1 MTIFK
6 PINEN
11 EVIGKVKEV
20 FDDIK
25 TTRKIEDV
33 PNFWKYI
40 ANDPDTL
47 ERTWSSMKQ
56 VMKKGALDEMTK
68 ELIYVAVSVTNGCE
82 YCIRSHSAAAMKKG
96 ATKEM
101 LSEIKKFKQKKQGK
115 SGKQFYASPLPPRG
129 AGPPPQPD

>member
-11 EVIGKVKEV
+11 EVMGKVKEV

-40 ANDPDTL
+40 ANDPSPL
-47 ERTWSSMKQ
+47 
-56 VMKKGALDEMTK
+56 K
-68 ELIYVAVSVTNGCE
+68 ELGV
-82 YCIRSHSAAAMKKG
+82 
-96 ATKEM
+96 
-101 LSEIKKFKQKKQGK
+101 L
-115 SGKQFYASPLPPRG
+115 
-129 AGPPPQPD
+129 

>member
-11 EVIGKVKEV
+11 EAQGKVKEV

-25 TTRKIEDV
+25 SSRNIEEV

-47 ERTWSSMKQ
+47 ERTWNSMKQ
-56 VMKKGALDEMTK
+56 VMKKGAIDEVTK
-68 ELIYVAVSVTNGCE
+68 ELIYVAVSVSNGCE
-82 YCIRSHSAAAMKKG
+82 YCIKSHSAAAIKKG
-96 ATKEM
+96 ATKQM
-101 LSEIKKFKQKKQGK
+101 LSEMIAVTGMANEANRLVEGYQVEIDEKFK
-115 SGKQFYASPLPPRG
+115 
-129 AGPPPQPD
+129 

>member
-11 EVIGKVKEV
+11 EVQGKVKEV

-25 TTRKIEDV
+25 SSRNIEEI

-47 ERTWSSMKQ
+47 ERTWRSMKQ
-56 VMKKGALDEMTK
+56 VMTKGAIDEVTK
-68 ELIYVAVSVTNGCE
+68 ELIYVAVSISNGCE
-82 YCIRSHSAAAMKKG
+82 YCIKSHSAAAIKKG
-96 ATKEM
+96 ATKQM
-101 LSEIKKFKQKKQGK
+101 LSEMIAVTGMANEANRLVEGYQVELDEKFK
-115 SGKQFYASPLPPRG
+115 
-129 AGPPPQPD
+129 

>member
-56 VMKKGALDEMTK
+56 VMRKGALDEMTK
-68 ELIYVAVSVTNGCE
+68 ELQQRTNRAE
-82 YCIRSHSAAAMKKG
+82 TFSNDLAHEIRNPLASLKSA
-96 ATKEM
+96 
-101 LSEIKKFKQKKQGK
+101 SELLDKTTEKYEG
-115 SGKQFYASPLPPRG
+115 
-129 AGPPPQPD
+129 